1 VGVFYSIS
9 KINLLETSFA
19 DAKMNPN
26 DRKTI
31 IKIPTAK
38 RCGGTK

>member
-1 VGVFYSIS
+1 VGVFYSIL
-9 KINLLETSFA
+9 KRNLLKTTA
-19 DAKMNPN
+19 TDAKMNPN

-38 RCGGTK
+38 RRRETK

>member
-1 VGVFYSIS
+1 VSVFYSIL
-9 KINLLETSFA
+9 KRNLLETAAA
-19 DAKMNPN
+19 DAKMNPT